1 MSYMYLIEICHQER
15 FLRLSGKYI
24 LFLLIFEMNFIK
36 TFGTCYHKYTIV
48 KKSKKNQQNTRVGVS
63 LQQDS
68 PIDVFFVCKYPM
80 PQCNSGYINK
90 YITILRFEIITRNNV
105 FFSCTH
111 YAWKEMKLPG
121 ETNSFLCYETTKKL
135 CDEYNAI
142 KVVELNFIIFLTWK
156 WDIANRNGAY
166 IIYRHEIVTE

>member
-1 MSYMYLIEICHQER
+1 MVHVIISIPSSNNKKKPNRAPEWVSAYNR
-15 FLRLSGKYI
+15 
-24 LFLLIFEMNFIK
+24 IF
-36 TFGTCYHKYTIV
+36 
-48 KKSKKNQQNTRVGVS
+48 SR
-63 LQQDS
+63 
-68 PIDVFFVCKYPM
+68 IDVFFVCKYPM

-90 YITILRFEIITRNNV
+90 YITILRFEIITRNSV

-121 ETNSFLCYETTKKL
+121 GTNSFLCYETTKKL

-142 KVVELNFIIFLTWK
+142 KVVELNFIRFLTRK

>member
-36 TFGTCYHKYTIV
+36 IFGTCYHKYTIV

-90 YITILRFEIITRNNV
+90 YITILRFEIITGNSV
-105 FFSCTH
+105 FF
-111 YAWKEMKLPG
+111 
-121 ETNSFLCYETTKKL
+121 FLHTL
-135 CDEYNAI
+135 CM
-142 KVVELNFIIFLTWK
+142 
-156 WDIANRNGAY
+156 NRNETSWRDKLFFVLRNHQKTVWW
-166 IIYRHEIVTE
+166 I

>member
-1 MSYMYLIEICHQER
+1 MVHVIIGIPS
-15 FLRLSGKYI
+15 SNNK
-24 LFLLIFEMNFIK
+24 
-36 TFGTCYHKYTIV
+36 
-48 KKSKKNQQNTRVGVS
+48 KKSIEHQSGCLLTTGF
-63 LQQDS
+63 
-68 PIDVFFVCKYPM
+68 DVFFVCKYPM

-90 YITILRFEIITRNNV
+90 YITILRFKIITRNSV

-142 KVVELNFIIFLTWK
+142 KVVELNFIRFLTWK

>member
-1 MSYMYLIEICHQER
+1 MVHVIISIP
-15 FLRLSGKYI
+15 SSNNK
-24 LFLLIFEMNFIK
+24 
-36 TFGTCYHKYTIV
+36 
-48 KKSKKNQQNTRVGVS
+48 KKSIEHQSGCLLTTGFFFR
-63 LQQDS
+63 
-68 PIDVFFVCKYPM
+68 IDVFFVCKYPM
-80 PQCNSGYINK
+80 PQCNSEYINK
-90 YITILRFEIITRNNV
+90 YITILRFEIITRNSV

-142 KVVELNFIIFLTWK
+142 KVVEINFIRFLTRK